1 MKQIGLAC
9 VLVLGLILPG
19 CGGNSSPKI
28 NGTWFATLT
37 NSDGT
42 TNATFTAAFTEGSGG
57 NLTITNFSFTTLDPC
72 IGSQNVTESGTFTS
86 TTGNFTM
93 TIVGPGPGPPVLGL
107 QGTLSNGT
115 ITGAWTRSSCPGN
128 GTLTIKPVMQGG

>member
-42 TNATFTAAFTEGSGG
+42 TNATFAAAF
-57 NLTITNFSFTTLDPC
+57 TNFSFTTLDPC

-93 TIVGPGPGPPVLGL
+93 TIFGPGPAPPVLGL

-115 ITGAWTRSSCPGN
+115 ITGAWTRSLCPGN

>member
-42 TNATFTAAFTEGSGG
+42 TNATFAAAFTEGSGG
-57 NLTITNFSFTTLDPC
+57 NLTITNFSFSALDPC
-72 IGSQNVTESGTFTS
+72 IGSQNVTESWTFTGMS
-86 TTGNFTM
+86 CNFTM
-93 TIVGPGPGPPVLGL
+93 TVVGPGPGLPVLGV
-107 QGTLSNGT
+107 QGPLSNGP
-115 ITGAWTRSSCPGN
+115 R
-128 GTLTIKPVMQGG
+128 